1 MPPAIR
7 YTRARDG
14 TTIAYQVVG
23 DGPLDMVYVPQ
34 SFSAVEHFWDHPMIA
49 RFFERLAALGRLIL
63 FDRRGSGMSDRVGP
77 PATLEEQIDHV
88 TAVLDAAGSEQAA
101 LFAIMEGGPMAML
114 FAASRP
120 DRVRALVLHHTFA
133 RSTSAPG
140 YEFAWDVET
149 RRSAIEE
156 YLEHWGDGSIIE
168 RFAPAHADDRMLRD
182 WLGKHQRLGTSP
194 GDAREVSALNEQ
206 VDVRHVLGS
215 IRVPTLVL
223 DRTGE
228 AAFNRG
234 HAGYL
239 AEHIPGARLVRL
251 HGDETLPFL
260 GDTDELLGEIEEFLT
275 GERRGR
281 DIDRM
286 LATVLFTDIVGSTE
300 RAATLGDGAW
310 RSLLAEHD
318 RRIRSCLARHDGREV
333 KTVGDGFLATFD
345 GPARAVR
352 AAQAIARDVSDLG
365 LEVRAGVHAG
375 EVEVMDDDVGGMAVH
390 IAARLVAIAQP
401 GEVVASG
408 TVKDLVVGSGLRFAD
423 RGEEELRGVP
433 GSWRLWRVEE

>member
-1 MPPAIR
+1 MPPQTR
-7 YTRARDG
+7 YARTRDG
-14 TTIAYQVVG
+14 AHIAYQVVG

-34 SFSAVEHFWDHPMIA
+34 SFSMVEHFWDHPVVA
-49 RFFERLAALGRLIL
+49 RFFERLSSLGRLIM
-63 FDRRGSGMSDRVGP
+63 FDRRGSGMSDRIGA
-77 PATLEEQIDHV
+77 PATLEEQVDDVI
-88 TAVLDAAGSEQAA
+88 AVMDAAGCEQAA

-120 DRVRALVLHHTFA
+120 DRVRALILSHTFA

-140 YEFAWDVET
+140 YEFAWDAET
-149 RRSAIEE
+149 RRAAMEE
-156 YLEHWGDGSIIE
+156 YFEHWGDGSIAD
-168 RFAPAHADDRMLRD
+168 RFSAGHGDDRLLRD
-182 WLGKHQRLGTSP
+182 WIGKFQRLGMSP
-194 GDAREVSALNEQ
+194 GDARRHSELNGQ

-228 AAFNRG
+228 HGFQREHARYIAG
-234 HAGYL
+234 H
-239 AEHIPGARLVRL
+239 IDGARLVQL
-251 HGDETLPFL
+251 PGEETLPFL
-260 GDTDELLGEIEEFLT
+260 GDSDALLGEIEEFLT

-281 DIDRM
+281 DLDRV
-286 LATVLFTDIVGSTE
+286 LATVLFTDIVGSTH
-300 RAATLGDGAW
+300 RAATIGDEAW

-318 RRIRSCLARHDGREV
+318 RRVRACLARHDGREV

-352 AAQAIARDVSDLG
+352 AAQAIAREISDLG
-365 LEVRAGVHAG
+365 LEVRAGLHTG
-375 EVEVMDDDVGGMAVH
+375 EVERIGDDVGGMAVH
-390 IAARLVAIAQP
+390 IAARLVAIAEP
-401 GEVVASG
+401 GELVASG

-433 GSWRLWRVEE
+433 GSWRVWRVEA